1 MLKPSVLFINR
12 VYPPVTGATGR
23 VLRDLARAFA
33 REGWTVTIITCGPKP
48 GTVRDGGVRV
58 IRVRGAARPRGALSH
73 TAAWIRLLAAALRQ
87 PATDLIVTLT
97 DPPMLVTAGRIVQR
111 VKKNRHIHWC
121 HDLYPDIFPAIGVKM
136 PGFAMDWLRKV
147 SRRSMAACD
156 KNIVVGRCMAQYLAG
171 RGVDARQITVIPNWP
186 DPELTVPAEDDMPF
200 AANGN
205 GSINGAKPYAE
216 QVKDQS
222 PKFRVLYAGNIGRAH
237 PMGTIL
243 DAAQILDRDNPEIEF
258 VFVGDGP
265 RFDEIARERTRRGL
279 NNIRLLP
286 FQPQTRL
293 RQVMESGDVH
303 IVSMREG
310 AAGLLVPSKL
320 YAALAVGRPCIFIGP
335 GESETA
341 EVIAGFNAGA
351 VVMPGDG
358 QGLAETIR
366 RYRINGEDW
375 FAAHSGAVAAGKIFQ
390 PGDAIN
396 AWIERAETVVGRKGQ
411 REA

>member
-33 REGWTVTIITCGPKP
+33 REGWTVTVITCGPKP

-58 IRVRGAARPRGALSH
+58 IRVRGAVRPRSALSH
-73 TAAWIRLLAAALRQ
+73 SMAWMRLLAAALRQ
-87 PATDLIVTLT
+87 PATDLVVTLT
-97 DPPMLVTAGRIVQR
+97 DPPMLVAAGRIVQR

-136 PGFAMDWLRKV
+136 PGFTMDWLMKL

-156 KNIVVGRCMAQYLAG
+156 KNIVVGRCMAQHLT
-171 RGVDARQITVIPNWP
+171 RGGTDPRQITVIPNWP
-186 DPELTVPAEDDMPF
+186 DPELAAPPEEGSPAQ

-205 GSINGAKPYAE
+205 GHVNGAKPYAE

-279 NNIRLLP
+279 HNIRLLP

-293 RQVMESGDVH
+293 RH
-303 IVSMREG
+303 
-310 AAGLLVPSKL
+310 
-320 YAALAVGRPCIFIGP
+320 VGMCISCPCARARRGYWCRARFMLRWPWRGPVFSSARRNRKRP
-335 GESETA
+335 
-341 EVIAGFNAGA
+341 
-351 VVMPGDG
+351 
-358 QGLAETIR
+358 R
-366 RYRINGEDW
+366 
-375 FAAHSGAVAAGKIFQ
+375 
-390 PGDAIN
+390 
-396 AWIERAETVVGRKGQ
+396 
-411 REA
+411 